1 MIAIRC
7 INALAFEGS
16 PYVREEEDPSALAIK
31 ESGGMKDGLLH
42 FRVQGLVLDFML
54 ADQQPLT

>member
-16 PYVREEEDPSALAIK
+16 SYVREEEDPSALGIK

-42 FRVQGLVLDFML
+42 LRVQGLVLVLDVLL
-54 ADQQPLT
+54 ADQ